1 MANTPKFDR
10 QQVID
15 KATNLYWQK
24 GFHATSMR
32 NLQNAIDMRPGSIY
46 ASFGSKEGLFKQAL
60 QHYQQQGVIEL
71 NQCLANSASPLAGL
85 KRFIQQL
92 VLETPKSAPSG
103 LCLLAKTVAEL
114 TCDNQE
120 LLDEACRLLNK
131 MEAEFEKVIIS
142 AQQHGEIT
150 KEKDSAELARYV
162 QVQIA
167 GLRTYAKT
175 HPNSGAISTM
185 IDDIFAHYPFV

>member
-1 MANTPKFDR
+1 M
-10 QQVID
+10 
-15 KATNLYWQK
+15 
-24 GFHATSMR
+24 
-32 NLQNAIDMRPGSIY
+32 
-46 ASFGSKEGLFKQAL
+46 
-60 QHYQQQGVIEL
+60 
-71 NQCLANSASPLAGL
+71 
-85 KRFIQQL
+85 
-92 VLETPKSAPSG
+92 
-103 LCLLAKTVAEL
+103 AEL